1 MSIVTCRQQHNFE
14 LICLE
19 NGTFN
24 LYTLIMFKVVNG
36 GLSEGSAGSRKK
48 FISSYITN
56 TRLMGVTGITVHWK
70 LTDNETNTEFWQ
82 CFYLDAEEFGF
93 DSYESVTGPDTEE
106 TERKAMALADRLMG
120 GLGGIPVEITER
132 ETRGLIQDYILLNRK
147 KGIPIPE
154 DAEVDFIMRPEVILT
169 LDERKQL
176 MDKQCEEITGEYQL
190 VNYFIMRC
198 VGHDLEAAR
207 YLATDGVDLSAFRGR
222 RPAALIRNACEL
234 AGSDFNSG
242 KGESFRTAWTYRCRS
257 LIEDGGNYEVMT
269 SRVTVGNLR
278 VIDFSVTDSEM
289 ISPMEADM
297 MTRREEYVI
306 LNELD
311 IDPAEFTKQ
320 SSAITERSQE
330 TQYDNGKLFVIFNS
344 DNSHVSRKTY
354 KIHDDVFGS
363 VYVNDLGQLIVS
375 SFTKENTDAI
385 ERSILE
391 GMGEENVFMA
401 VRYSFDMPVLYEYVR
416 SGFEDFEDFID
427 AISFDTSD
435 D

>member
-234 AGSDFNSG
+234 AGG
-242 KGESFRTAWTYRCRS
+242 H
-257 LIEDGGNYEVMT
+257 DGLDLVAGVEV
-269 SRVTVGNLR
+269 RR
-278 VIDFSVTDSEM
+278 ADSCV
-289 ISPMEADM
+289 SEADAHQSG
-297 MTRREEYVI
+297 TVSLAGRRDFGRIKTDLLCKIVKREPLALVVAYLIVRAGGLHRI
-306 LNELD
+306 SD
-311 IDPAEFTKQ
+311 
-320 SSAITERSQE
+320 
-330 TQYDNGKLFVIFNS
+330 LFG
-344 DNSHVSRKTY
+344 DLA
-354 KIHDDVFGS
+354 VFGS
-363 VYVNDLGQLIVS
+363 HSVPSFGMQVPCLCAYFPAGLVS
-375 SFTKENTDAI
+375 CSAAGCFAI
-385 ERSILE
+385 FVTLR
-391 GMGEENVFMA
+391 
-401 VRYSFDMPVLYEYVR
+401 
-416 SGFEDFEDFID
+416 
-427 AISFDTSD
+427 
-435 D
+435 

>member
-1 MSIVTCRQQHNFE
+1 
-14 LICLE
+14 
-19 NGTFN
+19 
-24 LYTLIMFKVVNG
+24 MFKVVNG

-269 SRVTVGNLR
+269 SRVTVGDLR
-278 VIDFSVTDSEM
+278 VIDFSVTDREM

-330 TQYDNGKLFVIFNS
+330 TQYDNGKLFVIFNG